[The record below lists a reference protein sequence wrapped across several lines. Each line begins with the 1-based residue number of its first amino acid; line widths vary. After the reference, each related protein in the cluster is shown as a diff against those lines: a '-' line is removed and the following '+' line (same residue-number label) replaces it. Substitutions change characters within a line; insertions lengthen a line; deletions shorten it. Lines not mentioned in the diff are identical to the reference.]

1 MSTIQ
6 DVGHI
11 CGTYN
16 LTPWYLDVSHVCPTY
31 CTACMCVE
39 NAYFTETFGQFERL
53 IGAGLADDKV
63 FVLLV

>member
-11 CGTYN
+11 CGTYD
-16 LTPWYLDVSHVCPTY
+16 LPPWYLDVSHVCPTY

-39 NAYFTETFGQFERL
+39 NDYFTEIFGQLERL

-63 FVLLV
+63 FVLLA